1 MWCMR
6 WQRQSDFDS
15 FASGNW
21 PRGWRRIMPSV
32 AVSLCLLASAILVL
46 APTPAPAEGEL
57 IEAGDVVDIGDAGG
71 ASGMPATNPRV
82 KSLLAA
88 HPDEFVTICVAGCA
102 GKPSIVQMLPKP
114 IPSRRGEMRTTAGT
128 MDGPNGARPVY
139 PVGFG
144 AADANAVTCVAGC
157 GGHAGPDHPE
167 FAGAAAVIES
177 VCAQSRGSRSRC
189 GSRQRAARRRPL
201 MWRPIR
207 SACARRRSSTTL

>member
-1 MWCMR
+1 MR

-88 HPDEFVTICVAGCA
+88 HPAEFVTICVAGCA

-128 MDGPNGARPVY
+128 MDGLNGAHPVY

-144 AADANAVTCVAGC
+144 VADANAVTCVAGC
-157 GGHAGPDHPE
+157 GGPPGQIIQNLPGLPAPSKASARKAAEADKGVEAGNE
-167 FAGAAAVIES
+167 
-177 VCAQSRGSRSRC
+177 
-189 GSRQRAARRRPL
+189 PL
-201 MWRPIR
+201 DVGH
-207 SACARRRSSTTL
+207 